1 MTLKTE
7 AIISM
12 LRNETKQKRR
22 VPNVPGFEPNDLP
35 WENRVGA
42 LFRFF
47 CLPIVTCWL
56 TEPYDLLVWLVQ
68 KTRES

>member
-1 MTLKTE
+1 MTLKAE
-7 AIISM
+7 AIIGM

-22 VPNVPGFEPNDLP
+22 VPNATGFEANALQ

-47 CLPIVTCWL
+47 CLPIVTC
-56 TEPYDLLVWLVQ
+56 
-68 KTRES
+68 